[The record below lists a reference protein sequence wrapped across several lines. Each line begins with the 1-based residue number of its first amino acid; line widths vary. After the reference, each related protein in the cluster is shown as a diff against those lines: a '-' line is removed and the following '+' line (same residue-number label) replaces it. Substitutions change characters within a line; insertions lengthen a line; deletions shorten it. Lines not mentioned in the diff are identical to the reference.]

1 MDFGYSLETIMHH
14 LLIRDMTCLGYRDE
28 FPMVSVLIH
37 VMHTGYDL
45 W

>member
-14 LLIRDMTCLGYRDE
+14 LLIGDMTCLDYQDE
-28 FPMVSVLIH
+28 FPMMSVLIH
-37 VMHTGYDL
+37 VMHTEYDL